1 MTKNSLAPLVIA
13 PTDRKKAAVRGDGPP
28 NSTSSEIE
36 HFLNWLG
43 NLFEFKYDKLK
54 EINFILKVIFYIT
67 IVNTEFMVL

>member
-1 MTKNSLAPLVIA
+1 MDLQIQLHLKLNIL
-13 PTDRKKAAVRGDGPP
+13 
-28 NSTSSEIE
+28 
-36 HFLNWLG
+36 LNWLG